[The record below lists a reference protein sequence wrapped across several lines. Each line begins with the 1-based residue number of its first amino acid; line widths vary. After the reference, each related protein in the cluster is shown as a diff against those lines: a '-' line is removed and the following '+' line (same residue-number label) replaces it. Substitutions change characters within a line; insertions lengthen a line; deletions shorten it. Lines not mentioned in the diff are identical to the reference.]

1 MKRVALPLSILFGV
15 TLAVTTQSSAQSP
28 NYTLQL
34 KANSDKCLQKM
45 NPDWENGNPIHLWDC
60 GVDQNNESWVYNA
73 QTGQIRAKANPDK
86 CIQKMNPDWENGN
99 PIHLWDCGID
109 TNNESWIYN
118 AQTGQI
124 RAKANPDKCIQK
136 MNPDWENGNPIH
148 LWDCGVDKKNESW
161 KKTIFAVDSS
171 TNNANNPSPAKTVPV
186 APVSANDDSG
196 STCSGANQLT
206 SAEIQEILRVHN
218 AARAEVNVPPLKWNC
233 KLADFAQDWVNRDA
247 WGHSSSAD
255 RQKIIVG
262 SYSGENL
269 AGAAPSSNNI
279 ATTGPTGWWEEK
291 AFWNS
296 ASASCQAGEV
306 CGHYTQMVW
315 RDTTEVGC
323 GLNRK
328 SSVMGGK
335 WTQNSVY
342 LSCVYNPGG
351 NIGGKKPF

>member
-1 MKRVALPLSILFGV
+1 
-15 TLAVTTQSSAQSP
+15 
-28 NYTLQL
+28 
-34 KANSDKCLQKM
+34 
-45 NPDWENGNPIHLWDC
+45 
-60 GVDQNNESWVYNA
+60 
-73 QTGQIRAKANPDK
+73 
-86 CIQKMNPDWENGN
+86 MNPDWENGN